1 MEQPIQQEPKKW
13 YASKI
18 MWVNIIAVAAGLLQT
33 QTGFIIDVEAQA
45 AILAVINIVLR
56 AITKEA
62 VKL

>member
-1 MEQPIQQEPKKW
+1 MEEGKKW

-18 MWVNIIAVAAGLLQT
+18 MWVNIIAVVAGLVQT
-33 QTGFIIDVEAQA
+33 QTGFVIDVEAQG

-56 AITKEA
+56 AVTKEA